1 MNPALEKMLART
13 PRRSADDELNAL
25 REVIQE
31 LALLGLWRGKFFERA
46 AFYGGTALRILYG
59 LDRYSEDMEFSL
71 ISPDATFT
79 MRPYLPYVEKEL
91 GAWGFS
97 VEAEVKEKA
106 IAEKAIAG
114 AVESAFLKGN
124 TRKQLLVIEAPEG
137 LTATVHPQQKLR
149 IKIEVDRDPPSGFTT
164 ETQFCL
170 QPIPFSVRV
179 YSEPSLFAGKMHAVL
194 CRGWGSRVKGR
205 DWYDLVWYVARSTP
219 LDLAHL
225 EARMRQ
231 TGHFDTP
238 GTLTNKEL
246 RRRLDARI
254 AKLDVDAARADVV
267 RFLRDDAAVAVWSKE
282 FFRVVAD
289 RLRIGP

>member
-25 REVIQE
+25 QEVIQE

-59 LDRYSEDMEFSL
+59 LDRYSEDMDFSL

-79 MRPYLPYVEKEL
+79 IRPYLPYVEKEL

-97 VEAEVKEKA
+97 VEAEVKEKSTA
-106 IAEKAIAG
+106 S

-137 LTATVHPQQKLR
+137 LTATVNPQQKLR
-149 IKIEVDRDPPSGFTT
+149 IKIEVDRDPPPGFTT

-170 QPIPFSVRV
+170 QPINFSVRV

-194 CRGWGSRVKGR
+194 CRGWGSRFKGR
-205 DWYDLVWYVARSTP
+205 DWYDLVWYVARFTP

-231 TGHFDTP
+231 SGHFDIP
-238 GTLTNKEL
+238 GALTDKEL